1 MRSQHSNAFATSEN
15 RGPDGEEVH
24 QRCNAPGCEAKGE
37 FPAPR
42 DRLRPRP
49 YLYFCLEHV
58 RAYNAGWDYYR
69 GMSSAE
75 IDADRRLDV
84 VWRRQT
90 WALGG
95 KQKSRADATFQFD
108 DPLAAFQDPETNS
121 PGPRRFRPG
130 SPEALAQLE
139 LGLEDDF
146 DVKTLKVRYKALVK
160 KWHPDTN
167 GGSRDAE
174 ERLKSINA
182 AYKTLQNAIK
192 AYTATSTGKY

>member
-1 MRSQHSNAFATSEN
+1 MGKQQFQSFAASKKW
-15 RGPDGEEVH
+15 GSGQQEV
-24 QRCNAPGCEAKGE
+24 QQLCDAPGCEDKGE

-42 DRLRPRP
+42 TRNRPRP

-58 RAYNAGWDYYR
+58 RAYNAGWDYYK
-69 GMSSAE
+69 GMSSAQ

-95 KQKSRADATFQFD
+95 KQKSRADATFEFD
-108 DPLAAFQDPETNS
+108 DPLDTFYESEVKKPIR
-121 PGPRRFRPG
+121 RRFRPG
-130 SPEALAQLE
+130 SSEALAQLE

-146 DVKTLKVRYKALVK
+146 DVQDLKGRYKVLVK
-160 KWHPDTN
+160 RWHPDAN
-167 GGSRDAE
+167 GGAREAE

-182 AYKTLQNAIK
+182 AYKTLKIAINA
-192 AYTATSTGKY
+192 